1 MQILMPNTPYIKTIE
16 QARDF
21 VKEVKVC
28 TIFQSEKTEHV
39 SLYEM
44 VDYPKK
50 QPGEGGWG
58 ERIGVVWAWK
68 NQLPA
73 EYPTEIFYGKL
84 KNGLAALMDLEYVR
98 NVHFPNAYVDIKKQD
113 ALTQF
118 VFERILEEPWDT
130 TSLRKVIIQETGC
143 SKGQFDK
150 ALKNLQITMNIV
162 RLNDAQIERDTWVP
176 FKEVYLDIWQNH
188 VKD

>member
-1 MQILMPNTPYIKTIE
+1 MPNTPYIKTLE

-28 TIFQSEKTEHV
+28 TIFASEKTEHD

-50 QPGEGGWG
+50 QPGESGWG

-68 NQLPA
+68 NELPA
-73 EYPTEIFYGKL
+73 MYPTEIYYGKL
-84 KNGLAALMDLEYVR
+84 KNGLAVLMDLEYVR
-98 NVHFPNAYVDIKKQD
+98 SVHFPKAYVDVTKQD

-118 VFERILEEPWDT
+118 VFERIMEEPWDT
-130 TSLRKVIIQETGC
+130 TSLRKMVIQETGC

-150 ALKNLQITMNIV
+150 ALKNLQSTMNIV

-176 FKEVYLDIWQNH
+176 FKEVYLDIWQH
-188 VKD
+188 YVKD